1 MRVQS
6 EYEVESLFLDRLQEM
21 DYKYVDLK
29 NYDDVISNFREQVI
43 KFNADKLIEVKGSAN
58 LSDSEFERIV
68 QRLDNHSVYESAKIL
83 REKWVLPLDDGKTV
97 CISFLSDDETRN
109 IFQVSHQITMD
120 KGNEFI
126 CQLLVKMDSD
136 GYWKV
141 LSCGSTFESLNSDN
155 IKNTYIFIPNIAEQE
170 KIGQYF
176 ANLDNLITLHR
187 RKCDELKEL
196 KKGLL
201 QQLFC

>member
-120 KGNEFI
+120 KGNKFI

-136 GYWKV
+136 GYWKA

-176 ANLDNLITLHR
+176 ANLDNLITLHQC
-187 RKCDELKEL
+187 KCDELKEL

-201 QQLFC
+201 K

>member
-1 MRVQS
+1 M
-6 EYEVESLFLDRLQEM
+6 
-21 DYKYVDLK
+21 
-29 NYDDVISNFREQVI
+29 
-43 KFNADKLIEVKGSAN
+43 
-58 LSDSEFERIV
+58 

-109 IFQVSHQITMD
+109 IFQVSHQITID

-126 CQLLVKMDSD
+126 CQLLVKMDSY
-136 GYWKV
+136 GYWKA

-155 IKNTYIFIPNIAEQE
+155 IKNTYIYIPNIAVQE

-176 ANLDNLITLHR
+176 ANLDNLITLHH
-187 RKCDELKEL
+187 RKCNELKEL

>member
-97 CISFLSDDETRN
+97 YISILSDDETRN

-136 GYWKV
+136 GYWKA

-176 ANLDNLITLHR
+176 ANLDNLITLHQ

>member
-21 DYKYVDLK
+21 DYRYVDLK

-136 GYWKV
+136 GYWKA

-176 ANLDNLITLHR
+176 ANLDNLITFHQ

-201 QQLFC
+201 Q

>member
-43 KFNADKLIEVKGSAN
+43 KFNADKLIEAKGSAS

-68 QRLDNHSVYESAKIL
+68 QRLDNHSIYESAKIL

-97 CISFLSDDETRN
+97 YVSFLSDDETRN
-109 IFQVSHQITMD
+109 IFQVSHH
-120 KGNEFI
+120 
-126 CQLLVKMDSD
+126 
-136 GYWKV
+136 
-141 LSCGSTFESLNSDN
+141 SL
-155 IKNTYIFIPNIAEQE
+155 
-170 KIGQYF
+170 
-176 ANLDNLITLHR
+176 
-187 RKCDELKEL
+187 
-196 KKGLL
+196 
-201 QQLFC
+201 

>member
-1 MRVQS
+1 M
-6 EYEVESLFLDRLQEM
+6 
-21 DYKYVDLK
+21 
-29 NYDDVISNFREQVI
+29 
-43 KFNADKLIEVKGSAN
+43 
-58 LSDSEFERIV
+58 

-97 CISFLSDDETRN
+97 YISFLSDDETRN

-136 GYWKV
+136 GYWKA

-196 KKGLL
+196 KKAYYNNCSADCNYIISIN
-201 QQLFC
+201 QQNQHL

>member
-136 GYWKV
+136 GYWKA

-176 ANLDNLITLHR
+176 ANLDNLITFHQ

-201 QQLFC
+201 Q

>member
-1 MRVQS
+1 
-6 EYEVESLFLDRLQEM
+6 M

-29 NYDDVISNFREQVI
+29 NYDDAISNFREQVI
-43 KFNADKLIEVKGSAN
+43 KFNADKLIQVKGSAS
-58 LSDSEFERIV
+58 LSDEFERIV

-97 CISFLSDDETRN
+97 YISFLSDDEIRN

-126 CQLLVKMDSD
+126 YQLLVKMDSD
-136 GYWKV
+136 GYWKA

-155 IKNTYIFIPNIAEQE
+155 IKNAYIFIPNIAEQE

-176 ANLDNLITLHR
+176 ANLDNLITLHQ

-201 QQLFC
+201 Q